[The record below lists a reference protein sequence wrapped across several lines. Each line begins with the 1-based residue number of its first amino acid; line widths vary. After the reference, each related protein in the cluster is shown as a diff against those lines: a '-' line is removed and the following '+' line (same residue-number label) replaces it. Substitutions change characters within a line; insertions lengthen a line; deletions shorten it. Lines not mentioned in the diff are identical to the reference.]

1 MADVAALLFPV
12 SALPASDMSLPQA
25 GDAGVPSAFQAV
37 FALQAD
43 AMAISTQPQ
52 ISATPA
58 MSATAPAMA
67 PAAPLAMAPAPAT
80 TDALP
85 ARAAAL
91 IAAPAAIPAK
101 TAAPHGTVLPATGKT
116 LPVGTVPACI
126 AGENTT
132 PDDAAAAANEAP
144 VQDTPDE
151 VTPVIAAIA
160 LPIATLLAAD
170 RVANASASAG
180 ERRPLAPQ
188 HRLPPREDAPDHARR
203 IATPTMMVPAA
214 RAAQAEMPSA
224 AAALATLT
232 VRDGPIAA
240 PTGAETTAGI
250 APAAAAPFA
259 APMAQTASF
268 SALPAREAPQ
278 DFAGLVDR
286 LVQAR
291 ETAMPHT
298 LHAAI
303 THADFGEVQL
313 RFEQNDSG
321 LSVAMSSADPAFARA
336 AQSAALAQNDT
347 PSARADTGQPAS
359 GTGTSQSGAGQ
370 AGGQQSTGSTPRD
383 GGQPGRE
390 ARQSRS
396 AASDED
402 GSGATL
408 SRHGGGIFA

>member
-1 MADVAALLFPV
+1 MADVAALPFPV
-12 SALPASDMSLPQA
+12 SALPAGDMSLPQA

-58 MSATAPAMA
+58 MSTTAPAMA

-116 LPVGTVPACI
+116 LPVGTVPACT
-126 AGENTT
+126 AGENTA
-132 PDDAAAAANEAP
+132 PDDAASAANGAP

-160 LPIATLLAAD
+160 LPIATLPTTAD
-170 RVANASASAG
+170 RVANAGASAG
-180 ERRPLAPQ
+180 ERRALAPQ

-203 IATPTMMVPAA
+203 ITTPAIVLPAA
-214 RAAQAEMPSA
+214 RAAQAELPSA

-347 PSARADTGQPAS
+347 PSARADT
-359 GTGTSQSGAGQ
+359 SQSGAGQ

-383 GGQPGRE
+383 GGQPGRD
-390 ARQSRS
+390 ARQSR
-396 AASDED
+396 AAAADED
-402 GSGATL
+402 SHGAPL